1 MQLLD
6 NLIQKKIFVYIFCF
20 ICICSITISFIYKIN
35 LSNIF
40 GEIAPNA
47 YLLEK
52 NIYAKTG
59 GVVSDLMTHWEY
71 IQILRSDITNL
82 FSYEMG
88 VDTKLLNFPLH
99 HIIFSQIYFLA
110 DNFNNY
116 LFFFF
121 CFSLVIPFLFYLN
134 MCEIFQNLEKRKI
147 ILISSLIYI
156 FPVFQYTAI
165 WGNNHITAIFFF
177 LIGTLFHLKL
187 RKKKFIEIKYAYF
200 SIIFL
205 SLAAYTKNFY
215 VFFFIYLFLD
225 LFLNLKFKS
234 LILITL
240 FLILLAI
247 PGLLFV
253 LSNPLLFLGLQQKT
267 TNFSSSILISGSIC
281 FFYLIPF
288 IIQYLLNNLCNYKIN
303 IKKLFNVKVLAIS
316 LFIFV
321 LCYPYFFYDGNIGAG
336 IFYKLFYLILNYK
349 IIFFI
354 ISFLGIYFIFFFTRN
369 NIQSYVLSLLLL
381 CTFSSGFFVFQK
393 YFEPMFFLI
402 FLFYFNK
409 EKIFL
414 CLKKNNYILLLYFL
428 SYYLSANYI
437 YFFGI

>member
-1 MQLLD
+1 MD
-6 NLIQKKIFVYIFCF
+6 NLIQKKVFVYIFCF
-20 ICICSITISFIYKIN
+20 FCICSITISFIYKIN

-47 YLLEK
+47 YLLQK

-71 IQILRSDITNL
+71 IQILKSDITNL
-82 FSYEMG
+82 FSFEMG

-147 ILISSLIYI
+147 LLISSLIYI

-187 RKKKFIEIKYAYF
+187 RKKKFIEIKYAYL

-215 VFFFIYLFLD
+215 VFFFIFLFLD
-225 LFLNLKFKS
+225 LLLNLKFKS

-253 LSNPLLFLGLQQKT
+253 LFNPLLFLGLQQKT
-267 TNFSSSILISGSIC
+267 TNFSSSILISASIC
-281 FFYLIPF
+281 FFYLMPF
-288 IIQYLLNNLCNYKIN
+288 IIQNLLNNFSDHKIN
-303 IKKLFNVKVLAIS
+303 IKKLFNMKVLTIS
-316 LFIFV
+316 LIIFV
-321 LCYPYFFYDGNIGAG
+321 LCYPYFYYDGNIGAG

-354 ISFLGIYFIFFFTRN
+354 ISFLGIYFIFFFTKN

-402 FLFYFNK
+402 FLFYFDS
-409 EKIFL
+409 EKIIL
-414 CLKKNNYILLLYFL
+414 CLKKNNYILLFYFL

>member
-1 MQLLD
+1 MD
-6 NLIQKKIFVYIFCF
+6 NLIQKKVFVYIFCF
-20 ICICSITISFIYKIN
+20 FCICSITISFIYKIN

-47 YLLEK
+47 YLLQK

-71 IQILRSDITNL
+71 IQILKSDITNL
-82 FSYEMG
+82 FSFEMG

-147 ILISSLIYI
+147 LLISSLIYI

-187 RKKKFIEIKYAYF
+187 RKKKFIEIKYAYL

-215 VFFFIYLFLD
+215 VFFFIFLFLD
-225 LFLNLKFKS
+225 LLLNLKFKS

-253 LSNPLLFLGLQQKT
+253 LFNPLLFLGLQQKT
-267 TNFSSSILISGSIC
+267 TNFSSSILISASIC
-281 FFYLIPF
+281 FFYLMPF
-288 IIQYLLNNLCNYKIN
+288 IIQNLLNNFSDHKIN
-303 IKKLFNVKVLAIS
+303 IKKLFNMKVLTIS
-316 LFIFV
+316 LIIFV
-321 LCYPYFFYDGNIGAG
+321 LCYPYFYYDGNIGAG
-336 IFYKLFYLILNYK
+336 IFYKLFYLILNY
-349 IIFFI
+349 
-354 ISFLGIYFIFFFTRN
+354 
-369 NIQSYVLSLLLL
+369 
-381 CTFSSGFFVFQK
+381 
-393 YFEPMFFLI
+393 
-402 FLFYFNK
+402 
-409 EKIFL
+409 
-414 CLKKNNYILLLYFL
+414 
-428 SYYLSANYI
+428 
-437 YFFGI
+437 

>member
-6 NLIQKKIFVYIFCF
+6 NLIQKKVFVYIFCF
-20 ICICSITISFIYKIN
+20 FCICSITISFIYKIN

-47 YLLEK
+47 YLLQK

-59 GVVSDLMTHWEY
+59 GAVSDLMTHWEY

-82 FSYEMG
+82 FSFEMG

-121 CFSLVIPFLFYLN
+121 CFSLTIPFLVYLN
-134 MCEIFQNLEKRKI
+134 ISEVFENLNKRTLL
-147 ILISSLIYI
+147 LISSLIYI
-156 FPVFQYTAI
+156 LPIFQYTSI

-177 LIGTLFHLKL
+177 FIGTLFHLKL
-187 RKKKFIEIKYAYF
+187 KKSNFVKIRYVYL

-205 SLAAYTKNFY
+205 SFAAYTKQFY
-215 VFFFIYLFLD
+215 VFFFVYFFIELL
-225 LFLNLKFKS
+225 LNLKLKPF
-234 LILITL
+234 ILVSIFT
-240 FLILLAI
+240 ILLSI
-247 PGLLFV
+247 PGILFIV
-253 LSNPLLFLGLQQKT
+253 INPFLYLGFNQET
-267 TNFSSSILISGSIC
+267 TNFSSSVLVSSSIC

-288 IIQYLLNNLCNYKIN
+288 IIQNLLNNFRNKKIN
-303 IKKLFNVKVLAIS
+303 VKEFFNIKITTIS
-316 LFIFV
+316 FIVFF
-321 LCYPYFFYDGNIGAG
+321 LCFPNFYYEGNIGAG

-354 ISFLGIYFIFFFTRN
+354 TSFLGIYFIFFFTRN

-402 FLFYFNK
+402 FLIYFDK
-409 EKIFL
+409 EKIL
-414 CLKKNNYILLLYFL
+414 VCLRKNNYVLMLYFL
-428 SYYLSANYI
+428 TYYISINYI